1 MSDTFLESDEQEVQ
15 EVQEESIPMEYVQRS
30 VFLSMVENCIPLCE
44 MHSILKKIYED
55 KAPCLKTVSNWRV
68 KYLNGEFSVCS
79 GRKSGARKQAS
90 KSKETGE
97 ERVKRGRK
105 SAVKSA
111 MKSVK
116 AKKTIE
122 EAQESEF
129 VEYHFGAR
137 TRARLEKVQ
146 GM

>member
-1 MSDTFLESDEQEVQ
+1 
-15 EVQEESIPMEYVQRS
+15 
-30 VFLSMVENCIPLCE
+30 MVENCIPLSE
-44 MHSILKKIYED
+44 MHSILKKIYDD

-68 KYLNGEFSVCS
+68 KYLNGEFSVCC
-79 GRKSGARKQAS
+79 GRKSGAKKQAS

-111 MKSVK
+111 VKSAK

-122 EAQESEF
+122 EAQESDL
-129 VEYHFGAR
+129 VEYHFNAR
-137 TRARLEKVQ
+137 TRARLEKAQ